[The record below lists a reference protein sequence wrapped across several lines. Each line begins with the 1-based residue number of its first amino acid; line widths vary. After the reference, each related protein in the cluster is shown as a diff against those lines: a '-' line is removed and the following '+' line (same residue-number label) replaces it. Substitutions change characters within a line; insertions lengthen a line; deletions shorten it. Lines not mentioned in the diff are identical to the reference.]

1 MFDENEE
8 RIFEIYNYFRKT
20 IKNKF
25 KEYDLIEEE
34 LLSNYKTLIQKYKE
48 VTNKECFNEI
58 INYINSDQL
67 KDPQEYE
74 NKLSNLNEC
83 YNKFDFGL
91 KRIIDDSIKEIEILD
106 DILYECNTKCV
117 ENPKERDDREIKKC
131 YEKCFD
137 KSFDDVMFIQ
147 NSILTKIKD
156 NQSKLNKI

>member
-1 MFDENEE
+1 MFDENED

-25 KEYDLIEEE
+25 KEYDLIEEQ
-34 LLSNYKTLIQKYKE
+34 LLSNYKTHIQKYKE
-48 VTNKECFNEI
+48 VTNKECYNEI

-74 NKLSNLNEC
+74 NKINHLNEC

-91 KRIIDDSIKEIEILD
+91 KRIIDDSIKDIEILD
-106 DILYECNTKCV
+106 HVLYECNTKCV
-117 ENPKERDDREIKKC
+117 ENPKEKDDREIKKC

-137 KSFDDVMFIQ
+137 NSFNDVMLIQ
-147 NSILTKIKD
+147 NSILSKIKD
-156 NQSKLNKI
+156 NQSKLN